1 MRKQLIGFFSGFPDR
16 QFTEEIAAR
25 LREELQVRKS
35 LVFISAWPEEFE
47 RNDEDSDGMH
57 AMFEEVGLPFE
68 KHYVIDERTSPS
80 EAKRLIEEASCIF
93 LMGGNATAQMALIKE
108 KDIADAIKDSD
119 AVLLGV
125 SAGSMNLG
133 KTTIDIWEK
142 MEPYEGLGMAN
153 ITILSHFDTADEE
166 RHEKVLAASKI
177 HPVFAMDDLSA
188 IFVKE
193 GRVSTVSTIHY
204 VENGNIR
211 LVDDELV
218 KEMEQEEFRKVFD
231 TIPEQFDKFRPRYSE
246 ELFSDLIDYAK
257 VGPGVKVLEI
267 GPGTGQATDP
277 ILRTGCEYHAIEL
290 GEHLYRKMKE
300 KYGELPNFHIVND
313 DFITHDFGEEKY
325 DLIYSAATI
334 QWIPE
339 KIAYP
344 KIFSLLKPGGVLAM
358 MLTSSEYKSND
369 EVLYEKIQKLYDEY
383 FKPDIPYTHGGFRY
397 TAAPEYGYEDVEKR
411 EFPGKREMTADE
423 YVAYNG
429 THCNHIVIPDPI
441 REMFFRKLHDAVE
454 EAGGKVV
461 FNDTHR
467 LYLTKKPKE

>member
-1 MRKQLIGFFSGFPDR
+1 MRKQLIGLFSGFPDR
-16 QFTEEIAAR
+16 HFTAEIAAR
-25 LREELQVRKS
+25 LQAELPVRKS
-35 LVFISAWPEEFE
+35 LVFISAWPEEYE
-47 RNDEDSDGMH
+47 KNDDDSDGMH

-68 KHYVIDERTSPS
+68 KHCVIDQRTSSS
-80 EAKRLIEEASCIF
+80 EASRLIQEASCIF

-108 KDIADAIKDSD
+108 KDIVDAIKDSD

-153 ITILSHFDTADEE
+153 ITILSHFDTADQE

-177 HPVFAMDDLSA
+177 HPVCAMDDLSA

-193 GRVSTVSTIHY
+193 GRVSTVGTIHY
-204 VENGNIR
+204 VEDGNIR
-211 LVDDELV
+211 LVDEELV

-231 TIPEQFDKFRPRYSE
+231 IIPDQFDKYRPKYSD
-246 ELFSDLIDYAK
+246 ELFSSLIDYAK
-257 VGPGVKVLEI
+257 VGPGTRVLEI

-300 KYGELPNFHIVND
+300 KYGDLPNFHIVND

-339 KIAYP
+339 EIAYP

-397 TAAPEYGYEDVEKR
+397 TAAPEYGYTDVEKH
-411 EFPGKREMTADE
+411 EFFGKRTMNAEE
-423 YVAYNG
+423 YVAFSG
-429 THCNHIVIPDPI
+429 THCTHIVIPDSI
-441 REMFFRKLHDAVE
+441 RETFFEKLHDAVE

-461 FNDTHR
+461 FNDTYII
-467 LYLTKKPKE
+467 YLTKKPD